1 MAKYFILFSLLFSTP
16 PSKAQALIRVQIGG
30 FYQSI
35 NNTKISAFE
44 PIVSSQDSLS
54 DMIVYKGGF
63 LFGRL
68 GSIIINNPTLYNYS
82 TPHLLVYPNPAKSVI
97 NFYVTPIYEI
107 KSTSIYSSN
116 GNLVYKGGI
125 EKTINVSNFSSGL
138 YYLLVILKDDSRH
151 TARFVKL

>member
-1 MAKYFILFSLLFSTP
+1 MFRFFFFLCFIFFINSSN
-16 PSKAQALIRVQIGG
+16 SQALIRTQLGG
-30 FYQSI
+30 YYNSI
-35 NNTKISAFE
+35 ENTRISAFE
-44 PIVSSQDSLS
+44 PIVSGQDSLS
-54 DMIVYKGGF
+54 EMIVYKGGF

-68 GSIIINNPTLYNYS
+68 GSIIVNNPTLYNYS

-107 KSTSIYSSN
+107 KSTAIYSSN

-125 EKTINVSNFSSGL
+125 EKSINVSNLSSGL

-151 TARFVKL
+151 TARFIKL